1 MSKMHINLPARINKD
16 QPVTARWANDLRES
30 IYRLASRK
38 IEQRG
43 GMPGGGGTDGP
54 FCRVFQSEGVW
65 YLTGGTVTG
74 GTGNVT
80 VPDIDL
86 GDVGSEP
93 ADGTFFWLVCSGDAV
108 TEDDVLLAGFDLAT
122 ATVGSGTSLPSNT
135 IPTAVA
141 PAGVL
146 HVSLGS
152 WSAGKFV
159 PAGCG
164 NLQISHCPGTLS
176 YARG

>member
-1 MSKMHINLPARINKD
+1 
-16 QPVTARWANDLRES
+16 
-30 IYRLASRK
+30 
-38 IEQRG
+38 
-43 GMPGGGGTDGP
+43 MPEDYDSYAPQVPQHGGTFHETTSPVSYVERPSQAAAAAEQSGP
-54 FCRVFQSEGVW
+54 FCRVFQDAGAW

-86 GDVGSEP
+86 GDVGDEP
-93 ADGTFFWLVCSGDAV
+93 ANGTHFWLVCSGDAV
-108 TEDDVLLAGFDLAT
+108 TEDDVLLAGFNLAT
-122 ATVGSGTSLPSNT
+122 ATVGSGASLPSNT
-135 IPTAVA
+135 IPTALA

-159 PAGCG
+159 PAPCG

-176 YARG
+176 YERG

>member
-1 MSKMHINLPARINKD
+1 MDARNVGFSLPKK
-16 QPVTARWANDLRES
+16 PVTIYGPRVREPQ
-30 IYRLASRK
+30 K
-38 IEQRG
+38 TIE
-43 GMPGGGGTDGP
+43 MPSGKTQPAAEQSGP
-54 FCRVFQSEGVW
+54 FCRVFQSEGAW
-65 YLTGGTVTG
+65 MLTGGTVTG

-93 ADGTFFWLVCSGDAV
+93 ADGTFFWLVCSGDAI
-108 TEDDVLLAGFDLAT
+108 TEDDVLLPGFDLAT

-135 IPTAVA
+135 IPTAAA

-176 YARG
+176 YSRG

>member
-1 MSKMHINLPARINKD
+1 M
-16 QPVTARWANDLRES
+16 
-30 IYRLASRK
+30 
-38 IEQRG
+38 
-43 GMPGGGGTDGP
+43 
-54 FCRVFQSEGVW
+54 
-65 YLTGGTVTG
+65 LTGGTVTG

-135 IPTAVA
+135 IPTALA